1 MSGLPKV
8 GVLLGQRSAYGRVCS
23 GCPSNHKCVQ
33 FVFKTSLHHYIN
45 IQSCYFVHQI
55 ISPAILGMFQT
66 VAVPQSQLRY
76 CAVGAVRAVCEG
88 ESGFQKQFLALWC
101 LHLGSLLHTG
111 VPQPAKSQMA
121 PLAWC
126 PIADSEQS
134 SRVTD
139 RRAQCADLYN
149 FCSEKSICVHVRWAQ
164 VAMGSGRGGRLDT
177 DGPTTKPYPPPGLG

>member
-1 MSGLPKV
+1 M
-8 GVLLGQRSAYGRVCS
+8 Q
-23 GCPSNHKCVQ
+23 
-33 FVFKTSLHHYIN
+33 
-45 IQSCYFVHQI
+45 QI

-76 CAVGAVRAVCEG
+76 CAVGAVRAICAA
-88 ESGFQKQFLALWC
+88 ESGFQKQLLALWC

-139 RRAQCADLYN
+139 RRARCTDIYISAEKIN
-149 FCSEKSICVHVRWAQ
+149 FRACTF
-164 VAMGSGRGGRLDT
+164 GPGRNWVWKGWQTGHKWT
-177 DGPTTKPYPPPGLG
+177 HN

>member
-1 MSGLPKV
+1 MSSLPEV
-8 GVLLGQRSAYGRVCS
+8 GVLLSRTWACRCVCS
-23 GCPSNHKCVQ
+23 GCPSDHKCVQ

-45 IQSCYFVHQI
+45 IQSWHLMQQI

-66 VAVPQSQLRY
+66 VAVPQSQLRC
-76 CAVGAVRAVCEG
+76 CAVGAVRAICEA
-88 ESGFQKQFLALWC
+88 ESGFQKQWVALWC

-126 PIADSEQS
+126 QIADSEQS

-139 RRAQCADLYN
+139 RRTRCTDIYISA
-149 FCSEKSICVHVRWAQ
+149 EKNQFLCMYSNPQ
-164 VAMGSGRGGRLDT
+164 
-177 DGPTTKPYPPPGLG
+177 KF